1 MSIWLI
7 APVLAAIPM
16 GLSGQRSFVFPPKS
30 YSTQW
35 YENLVTD
42 TEWRDAVWMSF
53 RVSTLVVLVSVVL
66 GTAAALALTRLSFRG
81 KSIVQAFLVAPLIVP
96 IVIVAAGVYA
106 VFLPWGLAATDLGFV
121 LSHSALAVP
130 FVIITV
136 MASLSGLDHRLE
148 QAGASLGA
156 PPVTI
161 FFRIT
166 LPQIVPGMFA
176 GAVFAFITSFDE
188 LVVSLFLS
196 GPGKRTVPVQMFDS
210 LQQIDP
216 TIAAASTVLLAATT
230 AAIIL
235 GMLGNRQVREGR
247 L

>member
-1 MSIWLI
+1 MIEGENGSTHESEPDIEPALRT
-7 APVLAAIPM
+7 AS
-16 GLSGQRSFVFPPKS
+16 GLS
-30 YSTQW
+30 
-35 YENLVTD
+35 
-42 TEWRDAVWMSF
+42 
-53 RVSTLVVLVSVVL
+53 STL
-66 GTAAALALTRLSFRG
+66 GG
-81 KSIVQAFLVAPLIVP
+81 E
-96 IVIVAAGVYA
+96 
-106 VFLPWGLAATDLGFV
+106 
-121 LSHSALAVP
+121 
-130 FVIITV
+130 
-136 MASLSGLDHRLE
+136 LE